1 MFHVTRTSFSMTTSK
16 KTCWQGSSITTDS
29 DLSGKDTPLC
39 VNDTPNLQGT
49 VNLQGTFTIMCV
61 KRTIGVREPQ
71 INGV

>member
-1 MFHVTRTSFSMTTSK
+1 MTTSK

-39 VNDTPNLQGT
+39 INDTPTLQGT